1 MRLSQETVHLLCM
14 FGDNGAIEA
23 CQTVQKIE
31 FTFAIDNIPVEIQ
44 FYARE
49 DSITVEPRIIMGQG

>member
-44 FYARE
+44 FYARNGN
-49 DSITVEPRIIMGQG
+49 ITVEPRIITGQG

>member
-1 MRLSQETVHLLCM
+1 MRLSLETIHLLCL
-14 FGDNGAIEA
+14 FGDSNAIEA

-49 DSITVEPRIIMGQG
+49 DSITVEPRIITGQG